1 MAIQNQRRSSDT
13 TDDSNCKEKYSNSEG
28 ITPEKI
34 HMLQKTADVHSTT
47 SPAVLPQVMA
57 TLATS
62 MCMLDIGALLAYG
75 SVSLPRITD
84 PDSEDLVFDTAQAAF
99 FGSWF

>member
-1 MAIQNQRRSSDT
+1 MKNINLAQRKKSYRHGSLPVSVSS
-13 TDDSNCKEKYSNSEG
+13 
-28 ITPEKI
+28 
-34 HMLQKTADVHSTT
+34 HS
-47 SPAVLPQVMA
+47 QVMA